1 MATGVGSVE
10 RVKTTGA
17 ARSPVAEPAAG
28 LDRRDAEEVGWWRRF
43 DTVALALVVAAGVG
57 LRFVTTSP
65 LWLDEA
71 LSVNIAQLPLG
82 DIPEAL
88 RHDGHPPLYY
98 FLLHG
103 WISVFGSG
111 DVAMRML
118 SGLFGVALLP
128 LTFVAARRLGGV
140 RAGWAA
146 VLVLA
151 LSPFA
156 VRYSTETRMYALVS
170 LLVLA
175 GWLIGQD
182 ALRRPTPVRLAAL
195 AALSGVLLLSHYWV
209 LWLLGAV
216 LLLLAGR
223 VWRGR
228 RGGFEAV
235 RSPVL
240 VGGALLLGFL
250 PFLAWLPS
258 LRYQAAHTGTPWAD
272 PVRPT
277 AVAANSLVDLGG
289 TFEVDGA
296 LLGAIL
302 LVLTVIGL
310 LGRAID
316 RRRSEL
322 DLATRPSARAPALIV
337 VVTLGL
343 AIAAGYATSSTFA
356 TRYLAVIFPFIVLLV
371 GLGLACVADPAW
383 FRAVA
388 AVVVVLGAVGSIHNV
403 FDDRTQ
409 TGNAAD
415 IIEASQ
421 GDGLV
426 LSCPD
431 QLGPAL
437 SRLLTRSRFEQRSY
451 PAFADARRVDW
462 VDYEERLATAQPA
475 AFAEEAVERAG
486 DRTLWL
492 IWSTGYRTH
501 EGTCQALVSE
511 LGARRPGESVLT
523 ADEEFYEKAS
533 LYRFD
538 AP

>member
-1 MATGVGSVE
+1 MA
-10 RVKTTGA
+10 
-17 ARSPVAEPAAG
+17 
-28 LDRRDAEEVGWWRRF
+28 
-43 DTVALALVVAAGVG
+43 VAAVIGLGVV

-98 FLLHG
+98 FVLHG

-111 DVAMRML
+111 DVAMRIL

-128 LTFVAARRLGGV
+128 LTYIAGRRLGGV

-170 LLVLA
+170 LLALA

-182 ALRRPTPVRLAAL
+182 ALRRPTLGRLAAI
-195 AALSGVLLLSHYWV
+195 AGISGLLLLSHYWA
-209 LWLLGAV
+209 LWFLGAA
-216 LLLLAGR
+216 LLLLAVV

-235 RSPVL
+235 RPPVL
-240 VGGALLLGFL
+240 LGGAVLAGFV

-272 PVRPT
+272 PLRPT

-296 LLGAIL
+296 LLGAII
-302 LVLTVIGL
+302 LVLAVIGL

-316 RRRSEL
+316 RRRIEL
-322 DLATRPSARAPALIV
+322 DLATRPSARAPALLV

-343 AIAAGYATSSTFA
+343 ATAAGYATSSTFA

-371 GLGLACVADPAW
+371 GLGLACMADPAW
-383 FRAVA
+383 FRGVA

-409 TGNAAD
+409 VGQAAD
-415 IIEASQ
+415 IIEASA

-431 QLGPAL
+431 QLGPAT
-437 SRLLTRSRFEQRSY
+437 SRLLPRSRFEQRSY

-475 AFAEEAVERAG
+475 AFAEEAVARAG
-486 DRTLWL
+486 DRTIWL
-492 IWSTGYRTH
+492 VWSNGYRTH

-511 LGARRPGESVLT
+511 LAARRPGESVLT
-523 ADEEFYEKAS
+523 ADEEYYEKAS

-538 AP
+538 PT